1 MDQFINALS
10 VLNAF
15 GLHFSKHEMVGRL
28 DGCIHECFICF
39 ECLCNILEYIYFFV
53 VAEIHK

>member
-39 ECLCNILEYIYFFV
+39 ECLCNILEYIFFCCC
-53 VAEIHK
+53 